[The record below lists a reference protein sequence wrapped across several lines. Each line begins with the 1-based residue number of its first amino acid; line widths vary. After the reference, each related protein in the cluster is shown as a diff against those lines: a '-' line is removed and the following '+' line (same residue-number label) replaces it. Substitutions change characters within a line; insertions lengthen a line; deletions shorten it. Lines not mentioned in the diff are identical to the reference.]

1 MKNFSSG
8 KSTLI
13 GQIDSSVKFEKGSDY
28 AGKYEKGQFKVL
40 GYLKT
45 FSKKFKV
52 DQYSLFVEL
61 GDIQF
66 LMNVPNWY
74 GEALAED
81 FQDSD
86 QTAEEYFKDAFI
98 EKIETYTTEYGT
110 TSIRITI
117 FE

>member
-13 GQIDSSVKFEKGSDY
+13 GQIDSSVKFEKGTEY

-45 FSKKFKV
+45 FSEKFKT

-61 GDIQF
+61 GDVQF
-66 LMNVPNWY
+66 LMNVPKWY

-81 FQDSD
+81 FQNSG

-98 EKIETYTTEYGT
+98 EKIETYTTDYGT

-117 FE
+117 YE

>member
-13 GQIDSSVKFEKGSDY
+13 GQIDSSVKFEKGTEY

-45 FSKKFKV
+45 FSEKFKT

-61 GDIQF
+61 GDVKF
-66 LMNVPNWY
+66 LMNVPKWY
-74 GEALAED
+74 GEELDDD
-81 FQDSD
+81 FVDSE
-86 QTAEEYFKDAFI
+86 QSAEEYFKDAFI
-98 EKIETYTTEYGT
+98 EKIETYTTDYGT

-117 FE
+117 YE